1 MKKTYMKPSMR
12 NYRFETAP
20 LLDASPTSLPIVEG
34 QPTEWGAREDT
45 FDDGWGDGWTD
56 DAEY

>member
-12 NYRFETAP
+12 NYRFETTP
-20 LLDASPTSLPIVEG
+20 LLDGSPTSLPIADG

-45 FDDGWGDGWTD
+45 FDDGWTD